1 MTLLKEV
8 AAELIGM
15 FFGDARLALALLVLV
30 AVSAAL
36 IGLSGLDPLVGG
48 PVLALGCPVLL
59 IANLRREKRAIA
71 PLKRSAA

>member
-48 PVLALGCPVLL
+48 TVLALGCPVLL